1 MMLPLRCRYICRSA
15 ARVVRKAPSR
25 WMASSRFQSANGSS
39 SSGATIWIPA
49 LLTRTSI
56 RPKAETAAA
65 MPDSTSDSLVTSIAT
80 AMMRW
85 PDPSSCSAVACA
97 AVAFRSAITT
107 LAPAAANVRAISL
120 PMPLAAPVTTATF
133 SLSCIRLAP
142 YRSWVWQRDSIP
154 PVLREVE
161 GHDALEVVRPG
172 ERLGMAQGAHRI
184 VIACAPVV
192 LHAVTREFIVLGVAL
207 VLLGPIDELDEVV
220 YLGARVRLQQRD
232 FGAVAQLVGKLVQ
245 QARDGI
251 AQLLGVAEAVRAAA
265 RATRVLNLFLPRHH
279 LGHRAR

>member
-1 MMLPLRCRYICRSA
+1 MMLPLRCWYICRSA

-120 PMPLAAPVTTATF
+120 PMPLAAPVTTATL

-154 PVLREVE
+154 PVLREIE
-161 GHDALEVVRPG
+161 GHAALEVVRPG

-192 LHAVTREFIVLGVAL
+192 LHAVTREFIILGVSL
-207 VLLGPIDELDEVV
+207 VQPGPIDELDEVV
-220 YLGARVRLQQRD
+220 YRGAGMGLQERD
-232 FGAVAQLVGKLVQ
+232 FRGVAQLVRKFVQ
-245 QARDGI
+245 QAGDSI
-251 AQLLGVAEAVRAAA
+251 AQLLRVPEPVRAAA
-265 RATRVLNLFLPRHH
+265 RAARVLNLLLSRHH
-279 LGHRAR
+279 LGHGAR